1 MNDEVLRFI
10 WIIAVV
16 AVLMLLG
23 ELLHRIFRAP
33 KTPPRKTVA
42 PPAEY
47 QGETFEDRFSIR
59 HLEKL
64 FLMVF
69 AAFLAFLLLLV
80 RGTEFEIPIFII
92 GAVGFWWAFRRGVL
106 R

>member
-10 WIIAVV
+10 WIIALV

-23 ELLHRIFRAP
+23 EVLHRIFRAP

-42 PPAEY
+42 PPVLY
-47 QGETFEDRFSIR
+47 QSETFEERFSIR
-59 HLEKL
+59 HLEKF
-64 FLMVF
+64 FLMIF
-69 AAFLAFLLLLV
+69 ASFLAFLLLLV
-80 RGTEFEIPIFII
+80 RGTEFQIPIFII
-92 GAVGFWWAFRRGVL
+92 GGVGFWWAFRRGIL